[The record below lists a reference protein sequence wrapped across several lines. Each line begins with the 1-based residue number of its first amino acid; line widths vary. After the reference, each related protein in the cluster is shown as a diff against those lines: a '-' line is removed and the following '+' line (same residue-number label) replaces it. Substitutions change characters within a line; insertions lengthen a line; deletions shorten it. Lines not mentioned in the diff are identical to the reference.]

1 MLKIIGY
8 KGMGFMMKK
17 EQSKLSK
24 IFITILMALTCVQ
37 NIAVFAE
44 EPSDNSDENGIMLAA
59 NNEKT
64 YTIAVGETITL
75 EGGRS
80 ATGASDL
87 WMIEDTAASTQG
99 SHVEDKNNAYGK
111 VEKIQDLSETS
122 KAKVTGVSPG
132 TFTVCH
138 YYYSDKESDHGGH
151 YQHYIVNVVAN
162 NSANFQATL
171 SNAEIAYIYWHNASE
186 AGQTAVHTVQKSGN
200 ITIQDFTRDSEPGYV
215 VFFIKP
221 NANYLI
227 TGFDNNGTR
236 GDIYPLDG
244 NNFGD
249 ISGYPGLSSV
259 INVAKKLGL
268 GYACFGYSS
277 SANGYISTSFK
288 VEAQNASASIDVT
301 ANKLDEAT
309 VGSSIPI
316 TVTITPQVL
325 DRTSISNVAVTAQIN
340 GTDVTVSDV
349 TGPTDGKYTATISYH
364 VTFDDLNK
372 GYVRLKLNAK
382 TTYETHV
389 ATVGDSEI
397 KTNFVVNN
405 SNTIEQFEILNKG
418 KVQYQFNS
426 TDGQKLPEEVMA
438 LLPSDDY
445 EYFIGKTITP
455 KNPKDST
462 IRVDDGV
469 WTFDK
474 WDAASKTMTKD
485 GISFTG
491 SWKFTQKTGKAG
503 YYLVLKEATW
513 ENDITPTGITAYQED
528 DKTKYYYNKKL
539 SKDETFV
546 VVEEKPTAEGYQFIG
561 WLDKKRGNQA
571 AAIRK
576 AGDTLTY
583 IYKEDENRTYTLDAL
598 WANISVQD
606 VEVLYD
612 GQPHTFKDVEIA
624 INEGTALDDKYKEQA
639 KALIS
644 IPEGSKILYSTDEEN
659 WSETKPT
666 FTDAGTYTVHVKE
679 DVVVGGQTV
688 TLVGQGTVTIN
699 KRKVTLTS
707 ESKSKEYDGKALT
720 AEEVKVEGDGFV
732 SGEVSNLKAIGTITN
747 VGEVTN
753 TITYTT
759 DAKFNKDNYEITLKE
774 GKLTITEKKSDPT
787 PTASSETKKST
798 SGWDDGGPFTTDT
811 CGNVYDRWGNKI
823 YEAKGCNVGGYN
835 LVRTSTIK
843 K

>member
-1 MLKIIGY
+1 M
-8 KGMGFMMKK
+8 
-17 EQSKLSK
+17 
-24 IFITILMALTCVQ
+24 
-37 NIAVFAE
+37 
-44 EPSDNSDENGIMLAA
+44 
-59 NNEKT
+59 
-64 YTIAVGETITL
+64 
-75 EGGRS
+75 
-80 ATGASDL
+80 
-87 WMIEDTAASTQG
+87 
-99 SHVEDKNNAYGK
+99 
-111 VEKIQDLSETS
+111 
-122 KAKVTGVSPG
+122 
-132 TFTVCH
+132 
-138 YYYSDKESDHGGH
+138 
-151 YQHYIVNVVAN
+151 AN

-186 AGQTAVHTVQKSGN
+186 AGLTAVHTVQQSGN
-200 ITIQDFTRDSEPGYV
+200 ITIQDFTSTTESGYV

-221 NANYLI
+221 NPNYLI
-227 TGFDNNGTR
+227 TGFNNNGTR

-244 NNFGD
+244 DNFGD
-249 ISGYPGLSSV
+249 ISNYPGLSSV
-259 INVAKKLGL
+259 INVAKKLG
-268 GYACFGYSS
+268 YVACFGYSS
-277 SANGYISTSFK
+277 VANGYISTSFK

-309 VGSSIPI
+309 PDSTIPI

-325 DRTSISNVAVTAQIN
+325 DRTSISKVTVTAQIN
-340 GTDVTVSDV
+340 EADVTVSDV
-349 TGPTDGKYTATISYH
+349 TGPTDGKYTATISYP
-364 VTFDDLNK
+364 VTSDDLKK
-372 GYVRLKLNAK
+372 GYVKLKLNAK

-426 TDGQKLPEEVMA
+426 TDGQKLPEEVMN

-455 KNPKDST
+455 TNPKDSPV
-462 IRVDDGV
+462 RVDDGV

-491 SWKFTQKTGKAG
+491 SWKFTQKTGKSG

-513 ENDITPTGITAYQED
+513 ENDTIPDGITAYQED
-528 DKTKYYYNKKL
+528 GKTKYYYNKKL

-546 VVEEKPTAEGYQFIG
+546 VVEEKPTAKGYQFIG

-644 IPEGSKILYSTDEEN
+644 IPEGSKILYSTDEVN

-699 KRKVTLTS
+699 KRKVTLAS

-732 SGEVSNLKAIGTITN
+732 NGEVSNIKAIGTITN

-759 DAKFNKDNYEITLKE
+759 DVKFKEDNYEITLKE

-835 LVRTSTIK
+835 LVRTSTIEK
-843 K
+843 

>member
-1 MLKIIGY
+1 
-8 KGMGFMMKK
+8 MKK

-37 NIAVFAE
+37 NITVFAE
-44 EPSDNSDENGIMLAA
+44 DPSGDSDENGITLAA
-59 NNEKT
+59 TNENT
-64 YTIAVGETITL
+64 YTIAVGGDPITL
-75 EGGRS
+75 EGVRS
-80 ATGASDL
+80 PTGYTQKDY
-87 WMIEDTAASTQG
+87 WRIEAADSPSGEHYPGTEEDNKYAD
-99 SHVEDKNNAYGK
+99 VEAF
-111 VEKIQDLSETS
+111 EDLSGIS
-122 KAKVTGVSPG
+122 KANVTGKIPG

-138 YYYSDKESDHGGH
+138 RYYVTDTIGHGYH
-151 YQHYIVNVVAN
+151 YQHYTINVVAN

-200 ITIQDFTRDSEPGYV
+200 ITIQDFTSDSEPGYV
-215 VFFIKP
+215 AFFIKP

-259 INVAKKLGL
+259 IKVAKDL
-268 GYACFGYSS
+268 GYVACFGYSS

-288 VEAQNASASIDVT
+288 VEAQNASATIDVT
-301 ANKLDEAT
+301 ANKLDEAI
-309 VGSSIPI
+309 VDSIIPI

-340 GTDVTVSDV
+340 ETDVTVSGV
-349 TGPTDGKYTATISYH
+349 TGPTDGKYTATISYP
-364 VTFDDLNK
+364 VTSDDLNK
-372 GYVRLKLNAK
+372 GYVKLKLNAS

-397 KTNFVVNN
+397 KTNFIIND
-405 SNTIEQFEILNKG
+405 SKTFEQFEILNKG

-426 TDGQKLPEEVMA
+426 TDGQKLPEEVMN

-445 EYFIGKTITP
+445 EYFIGKTV
-455 KNPKDST
+455 NPINLTDT
-462 IRVDDGV
+462 TVRVDDGV
-469 WTFDK
+469 WTFNG
-474 WDAASKTMTKD
+474 WDATSKTMTKD

-491 SWKFTQKTGKAG
+491 SWKFTQKTGKSG

-513 ENDITPTGITAYQED
+513 ENGKTPEGITAYQED

-546 VVEEKPTAEGYQFIG
+546 VVKEKPTAKGYQFIG

-571 AAIRK
+571 AAIRE

-606 VEVLYD
+606 VVVLYD
-612 GQPHTFKDVEIA
+612 GQPHTFENVEIA

-720 AEEVKVEGDGFV
+720 AEEVKVEGDDFV

-759 DAKFNKDNYEITLKE
+759 EAKFNKDNYEITLKE

-811 CGNVYDRWGNKI
+811 CGNVYDRWGNII

-835 LVRTSTIK
+835 LVRTSTIEK
-843 K
+843 